1 MQKSGCYSFKIGLVR
16 EVALKLWIT
25 CGTFSVGVNTFFGA
39 LKGGANTF
47 FIIEEGGANI
57 NLTDKNLVSRSWI
70 NWLQEVEH
78 PDHLLCKADDWN
90 HLFRDAWSS
99 GFKNRMI
106 RITRFMNAMNSLTS
120 LDHQLHKARSSS
132 FTKKS
137 DKQSQKSHYCLI
149 VGLQGGQPFFQH
161 QLGGGKHFFNQR

>member
-1 MQKSGCYSFKIGLVR
+1 MPQSLVHSKTLSKSCCRSIESLSVFERKSLIQGNYFLR

-39 LKGGANTF
+39 LKGGAIHF

-57 NLTDKNLVSRSWI
+57 NLSDKNLVSRSWI

-132 FTKKS
+132 FTKKP
-137 DKQSQKSHYCLI
+137 DK
-149 VGLQGGQPFFQH
+149 
-161 QLGGGKHFFNQR
+161 